1 MTVIQTCERIG
12 SLFGTGLDSG
22 RLGPGCGERH
32 SPGGVDLPERGTRG
46 RGLKSGEVS
55 SASAATSQASKEAV
69 WFNAD
74 GGAVFSL
81 SPVIRSLQGSRVKG
95 TGQEVT
101 SPSTAFG
108 RHRAR

>member
-12 SLFGTGLDSG
+12 SLFGTGLGSG

-46 RGLKSGEVS
+46 RGPKSGEVS
-55 SASAATSQASKEAV
+55 SASAATSRASKEAV

-74 GGAVFSL
+74 GRSCVLSL
-81 SPVIRSLQGSRVKG
+81 SCDQESSRKQGEGDRAGSD
-95 TGQEVT
+95 VT
-101 SPSTAFG
+101 
-108 RHRAR
+108 